1 MSVLRVSHT
10 LLGSSAPGCPAYP
23 TAQPD
28 RRQWLSL
35 PISVVAPEGPSWFFT
50 DLPLQIHLPRHPLAR
65 TISTGRP
72 PDGNMACETRLVCL
86 HPRASL
92 FLRRSH
98 PFAAMSAHS
107 SLKTTHSSASSS
119 PGHMQPEFPQHCVL
133 WLGISHV
140 VLCYRGAED
149 TVLLR
154 KDLLLIRWLLTSISE
169 PIGSR
174 LPHTMLQPS
183 PSQVLT
189 VATASRADPSLPS
202 CSLWSP
208 LQQLEGSF

>member
-50 DLPLQIHLPRHPLAR
+50 DLPLQFHLPRHPLAR
-65 TISTGRP
+65 IISTGRP

-98 PFAAMSAHS
+98 PFAATSARS
-107 SLKTTHSSASSS
+107 SLKKQLTRVPAHLPATCNLSSHNTVFSGLAS
-119 PGHMQPEFPQHCVL
+119 HMLCCV
-133 WLGISHV
+133 
-140 VLCYRGAED
+140 
-149 TVLLR
+149 
-154 KDLLLIRWLLTSISE
+154 
-169 PIGSR
+169 IGVPR
-174 LPHTMLQPS
+174 T
-183 PSQVLT
+183 
-189 VATASRADPSLPS
+189 RSL
-202 CSLWSP
+202 
-208 LQQLEGSF
+208 